1 MKVTQILV
9 EKQHEGSKG
18 QLKAKAPVPQK
29 MKAGTTKN
37 ISRDKLVG
45 EAPFSDLGTGL
56 KKFGAKA
63 AAKLGAKDTAASM
76 AGDVDKKERSNTI
89 YRRWLSTA
97 ASANIDKNRVDAQTL
112 ANFMAK
118 QGLPTQMLKT
128 IDSELQ
134 DRQVQTIIS
143 KAVAQSFNPNA
154 ATPPKDATPKKAQAG
169 DEVSVDPAMQKQ
181 LDALSPEQKKEL
193 AAML

>member
-1 MKVTQILV
+1 
-9 EKQHEGSKG
+9 
-18 QLKAKAPVPQK
+18 
-29 MKAGTTKN
+29 
-37 ISRDKLVG
+37 
-45 EAPFSDLGTGL
+45 
-56 KKFGAKA
+56 
-63 AAKLGAKDTAASM
+63 
-76 AGDVDKKERSNTI
+76 
-89 YRRWLSTA
+89 
-97 ASANIDKNRVDAQTL
+97 
-112 ANFMAK
+112 MAK